1 MIELRGKHNLAKV
14 FTNNIE
20 ETAVGQII
28 ELCNQEFTKDSKIR
42 IMPDTHAGAG
52 CTIGTTMTITDKV
65 VPNMVGVDIGCGME
79 LIKIAEKEINYEKL
93 DEIIRKYIPSGFNVR
108 NNEHK
113 YINNIDFQN
122 LKCLNK
128 LTHLERIKS
137 SIGTLGGGNHF
148 IEVDKDT
155 RDNLYIV
162 IHSGSRN
169 LGKQVAE
176 YYQQLG
182 YDELVNLGGI
192 REELIKKLKAEG
204 REKEISSE
212 MKKIQ
217 PPKFNRQL
225 AYVAGENLKDY
236 LNDMQIVQKF
246 ATYNRKAM
254 MDEIM
259 KNMKF
264 TKVEQFTTIHN
275 FIDLENMILR
285 KGAISAQRNEKVLI
299 PINMRD
305 GSLICLGKG
314 NPDWNYSAP
323 HGAGRL
329 MSRSKAKEKVTLQ
342 EFQESMEG
350 IYTTSVNINTIDE
363 SPMAYKP
370 MQEIIDNIDDTVDI
384 LDVVK
389 PTYNFKAGD

>member
-1 MIELRGKHNLAKV
+1 
-14 FTNNIE
+14 
-20 ETAVGQII
+20 
-28 ELCNQEFTKDSKIR
+28 
-42 IMPDTHAGAG
+42 
-52 CTIGTTMTITDKV
+52 
-65 VPNMVGVDIGCGME
+65 
-79 LIKIAEKEINYEKL
+79 
-93 DEIIRKYIPSGFNVR
+93 
-108 NNEHK
+108 
-113 YINNIDFQN
+113 
-122 LKCLNK
+122 
-128 LTHLERIKS
+128 
-137 SIGTLGGGNHF
+137 
-148 IEVDKDT
+148 
-155 RDNLYIV
+155 
-162 IHSGSRN
+162 
-169 LGKQVAE
+169 
-176 YYQQLG
+176 
-182 YDELVNLGGI
+182 
-192 REELIKKLKAEG
+192 
-204 REKEISSE
+204 
-212 MKKIQ
+212 
-217 PPKFNRQL
+217 
-225 AYVAGENLKDY
+225 
-236 LNDMQIVQKF
+236 
-246 ATYNRKAM
+246 M

-370 MQEIIDNIDDTVDI
+370 MQEIVDNIDDTVDI